1 MLTCNKNF
9 VDLTVW
15 ILRSWTCIKLNVYA
29 TSESGEGGSQET
41 ERQRIIQPHPTT
53 VTQHQTERIVW
64 DLNQTGSHSVPDFKP
79 EPNWISSLENE
90 AGNWT
95 FWYLFFF
102 FFAKLDV
109 VLIELNQCV
118 DRWDGRVAGFG
129 WCFSGGCRVVACI
142 AVDGVWFLRTF
153 LFVSHPSW
161 GIFKTIFTVLVQLE
175 SYLKPKS

>member
-53 VTQHQTERIVW
+53 VTQDQTEPDR
-64 DLNQTGSHSVPDFKP
+64 LGFNQTGSNSVPYQTWMKLNLQSQQRSRKLDF
-79 EPNWISSLENE
+79 LV
-90 AGNWT
+90 
-95 FWYLFFF
+95 L

-109 VLIELNQCV
+109 VLIELNRTEVCGSV
-118 DRWDGRVAGFG
+118 G
-129 WCFSGGCRVVACI
+129 WLISRFLVVFFGGCWVVACV
-142 AVDGVWFLRTF
+142 AVDGVCFYE
-153 LFVSHPSW
+153 LFVCFSS
-161 GIFKTIFTVLVQLE
+161 ILRNI
-175 SYLKPKS
+175 